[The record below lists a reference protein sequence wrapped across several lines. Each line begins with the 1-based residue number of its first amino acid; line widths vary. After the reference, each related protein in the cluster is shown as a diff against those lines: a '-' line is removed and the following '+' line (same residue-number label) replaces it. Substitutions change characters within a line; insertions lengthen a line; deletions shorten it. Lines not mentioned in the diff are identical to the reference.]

1 MDRAEAE
8 DYRYT
13 RGYVNTLLTF
23 LVPREEG
30 MAQTPSKAHCYLY
43 TTALVKP

>member
-1 MDRAEAE
+1 MP
-8 DYRYT
+8 YT
-13 RGYVNTLLTF
+13 RGLVYTLFTF

-30 MAQTPSKAHCYLY
+30 MAQTPSKAHCYPY